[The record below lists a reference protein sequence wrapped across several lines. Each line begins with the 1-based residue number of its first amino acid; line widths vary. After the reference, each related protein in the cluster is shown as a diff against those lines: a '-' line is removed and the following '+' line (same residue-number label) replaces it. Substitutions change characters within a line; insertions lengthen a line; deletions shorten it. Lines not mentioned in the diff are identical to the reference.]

1 MWYSVG
7 HLEVPPRNLTELRG
21 VLARQPARS
30 LDRALAS
37 RRNGEFLQPSGSVD
51 LILFSWNLENVAH
64 LLVLALKGTGDETA
78 ALALQ
83 VGPIDRQSLLLR
95 AGPDSAML
103 SDKTVT
109 VFGLG
114 ALGGHVAVALAQS
127 GITCL
132 RLFDGDLLL
141 PENVVRHAG
150 GHPLVG
156 APKVEAAGALV
167 GDHAPWTEVSASA
180 SSPLAPKEL
189 TQAITGSDLLVDA
202 TGVDASTL
210 AICLCAQTQS
220 TVLVSGALYRGGSVA
235 RVRRQGTPGDT
246 PILERAATPGYV
258 LIPPGTED
266 HLVHPSIGC
275 SGPVHNAPPTAVLA
289 AAALIAQAA
298 VDVLTGRL
306 LFPDEL
312 IDVYG
317 PLPDEPPFDRVG
329 RLPHDIPATRTIS
342 AV

>member
-1 MWYSVG
+1 MV
-7 HLEVPPRNLTELRG
+7 
-21 VLARQPARS
+21 
-30 LDRALAS
+30 
-37 RRNGEFLQPSGSVD
+37 
-51 LILFSWNLENVAH
+51 
-64 LLVLALKGTGDETA
+64 
-78 ALALQ
+78 
-83 VGPIDRQSLLLR
+83 
-95 AGPDSAML
+95 
-103 SDKTVT
+103 
-109 VFGLG
+109 
-114 ALGGHVAVALAQS
+114 
-127 GITCL
+127 
-132 RLFDGDLLL
+132 
-141 PENVVRHAG
+141 
-150 GHPLVG
+150 
-156 APKVEAAGALV
+156 
-167 GDHAPWTEVSASA
+167 
-180 SSPLAPKEL
+180 
-189 TQAITGSDLLVDA
+189 VDA
-202 TGVDASTL
+202 TGVDASSL

-317 PLPDEPPFDRVG
+317 PLPDEPLFDRVG